1 MREIS
6 TDKSDEDNVELKRC
20 KDPTYS
26 TSEIYELRISLFD
39 HDKQEECL
47 LFVCNFNMTLVA
59 RGMQV
64 MYVNVRYLC
73 TIVCGVALRN
83 FDLFSVDVENIDTPL
98 NFDDLFKGL
107 SWYLPHV
114 NSLFKK
120 RAMS

>member
-6 TDKSDEDNVELKRC
+6 TDKSDEYNVKLKWC
-20 KDPTYS
+20 KYPTYS

-39 HDKQEECL
+39 HDKQEEYL
-47 LFVCNFNMTLVA
+47 LFIYNFNMTLVS

-98 NFDDLFKGL
+98 NLDDLYIEL

-114 NSLFKK
+114 NSL
-120 RAMS
+120 